1 MLDESGIKEY
11 LPEAAWLA
19 FAELQKELLA
29 WQLLGPTSNN
39 KGFTCYSTGVAV
51 INVSFTPSHF

>member
-1 MLDESGIKEY
+1 MLDEQGIKEY

-19 FAELQKELLA
+19 FGELQKELLE

-51 INVSFTPSHF
+51 INVSSLPFHS